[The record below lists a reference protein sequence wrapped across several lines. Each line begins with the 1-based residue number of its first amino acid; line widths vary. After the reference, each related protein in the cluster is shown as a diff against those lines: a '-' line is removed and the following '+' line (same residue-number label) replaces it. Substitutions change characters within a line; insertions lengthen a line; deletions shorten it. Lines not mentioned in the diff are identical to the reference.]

1 MVLGSYLAPWLFCD
15 PPDLVLLVE
24 SQPQSPAP
32 ILTNETKKIR
42 NEKQLQ
48 RARYGME
55 REMGRR
61 ELLEMEEGKK
71 REEKLSNTV

>member
-1 MVLGSYLAPWLFCD
+1 MVLGSYLAPVLFCD

-32 ILTNETKKIR
+32 ILTNETKKRR

-48 RARYGME
+48 RAHYGME
-55 REMGRR
+55 RERDGEGGNYWKWRRGKRGRR
-61 ELLEMEEGKK
+61 
-71 REEKLSNTV
+71 N